1 MEMVL
6 RITIIYFFLMASMRV
21 LGKREFGELSP
32 FELVTVLMIPEIVT
46 QVLTQGDQS
55 LIGALVGVSTLFVLV
70 YLTTIVTQRS
80 KKVHELVAGVSTV
93 LVDKGRFV
101 EENLQRERVTPED
114 VFTAM
119 HRAGLA
125 NLPQVRWAILEDDGK
140 IAIIPHEPQSPGK
153 GRADVVDEKGGG
165 AG

>member
-1 MEMVL
+1 MEMVM

-32 FELVTVLMIPEIVT
+32 FELVTILMIPEIVT

-55 LIGALVGVSTLFVLV
+55 LLGALTGISTLFVLV
-70 YLTTIVTQRS
+70 FLTSVVTQRS
-80 KKVHELVAGVSTV
+80 KKVHELVAGVATV

-125 NLPQVRWAILEDDGK
+125 DLPQVRWAILEDDGK
-140 IAIIPHEPQSPGK
+140 IAIIPKEPAETGK
-153 GRADVVDEKGGG
+153 GRSEMLDERGSAD
-165 AG
+165 

>member
-32 FELVTVLMIPEIVT
+32 FELVTILMIPEIVT
-46 QVLTQGDQS
+46 SVLTQGDQS
-55 LIGALVGVSTLFVLV
+55 LIGALIGVSTLFVLV
-70 YLTTIVTQRS
+70 FLTSVVTQRS
-80 KKVHELVAGVSTV
+80 KRAHDLVAGVATV

-101 EENLQRERVTPED
+101 EQNLQRERVTPED

-125 NLPQVRWAILEDDGK
+125 DLPQVRWAILEDDGK
-140 IAIIPHEPQSPGK
+140 IAIVPKEP
-153 GRADVVDEKGGG
+153 AE